1 MLRWLT
7 LVALLIASPVW
18 AGEGGKPDLVLTGEI
33 TGADHQ
39 TYKPVTF
46 EVPAGVASL
55 SVAFDY
61 TGRENRT
68 VVDLGLLDPQRFRGW
83 SGGNKKTFFIS
94 TEAATASYLPGPLP
108 AGQWTLL
115 LGVPNARPGSRA
127 TYEAK
132 IWFQRAPAPPF
143 AALAPTVSPK
153 ATTPGWYRG
162 DLHMHTAH
170 SDGGCVTGDAPRAPC
185 PVYRTVLAAQAAGLD
200 FIAVTDH
207 NTTSQ
212 AQALAEL
219 QPSFPNLLLM
229 TGREITTFQ
238 GHANIFGSTAFID
251 FRLGSRSV
259 PTIRD
264 LQRAVKAAG
273 GVFSINHPAVPSG
286 EQCMGCGWTAKD
298 TDFDAVQAI
307 EVANGG
313 NEKAL
318 GGFEGVLSGVP
329 FWEAQLNQ
337 GRRITAIGG
346 SDNHDAGIPHDQP
359 SGIGRPTTVIHAQ
372 GLSPD
377 AVLAGLR
384 AGRVFID
391 LVGVG
396 DRTLDLSASAEGG
409 AAVMGGFLAA
419 KPGQVVTFVAMIAGV
434 DPAGLEVIQ
443 DGAKITPAVSATGRF
458 QLRMGQRPTWVRT
471 NVRDAQGRLL
481 LIGNPIYLSPAP

>member
-1 MLRWLT
+1 MIRWL
-7 LVALLIASPVW
+7 ALAFLLLASP
-18 AGEGGKPDLVLTGEI
+18 ALARQTAQGGGAPDLVLTGEI

-46 EVPAGVASL
+46 EVPAGVTRL

-68 VVDLGLLDPQRFRGW
+68 VVDLGLLDPVRFRGW
-83 SGGNKKTFFIS
+83 SGGNKKGFFVS

-108 AGQWTLL
+108 AGKWTLL
-115 LGVPNARPGSRA
+115 LGVPNARPNSKA
-127 TYEAK
+127 SFEAK
-132 IWFQRAPAPPF
+132 VWFQRAPAPLP
-143 AALAPTVSPK
+143 ADLAK

-170 SDGGCVTGDAPRAPC
+170 SDGGCATGEAPRAPC

-212 AQALAEL
+212 AEALAEL
-219 QPSFPNLLLM
+219 QPSFPALLLM
-229 TGREITTFQ
+229 TGREVTTFV
-238 GHANIFGSTAFID
+238 GHANVFGPTDFID
-251 FRLGSRSV
+251 FRLGSATV
-259 PTIRD
+259 PTMRD

-286 EQCMGCGWTAKD
+286 EMCMGCGWTAPD

-318 GGFEGVLSGVP
+318 GGFEGPLSGVA

-337 GRRITAIGG
+337 GRRITAVGG
-346 SDNHDAGIPHDQP
+346 SDNHDAGIPHDKP
-359 SGIGRPTTVIHAQ
+359 SAVGRPATVIRAE
-372 GLSPD
+372 GLSTD
-377 AVLAGLR
+377 ALLAGLK

-391 LVGVG
+391 LDGTR
-396 DRTLDLSASAEGG
+396 DRMLDLTARSGDAE
-409 AAVMGGFLAA
+409 AVMGGVLAV
-419 KPGQVVTFVAMIAGV
+419 KPGASVRFQASVAGV
-434 DPAGLEVIQ
+434 DARGIEVIR
-443 DGAKITPAVSATGRF
+443 DGQVIQPTIDADGRF
-458 QLRMGQRPTWVRT
+458 SLTVGASGWVRL
-471 NVRDAQGRLL
+471 NVRDPSGRLL
-481 LIGNPIYLSPAP
+481 MIGNPVYLRTGG

>member
-1 MLRWLT
+1 MLRWLA
-7 LVALLIASPVW
+7 LVLLLIASP
-18 AGEGGKPDLVLTGEI
+18 AFARGEGKPDLVLTGEI

-46 EVPAGVASL
+46 DVPAGVTRL

-68 VVDLGLLDPQRFRGW
+68 VVDLGLLDPVRFRGW
-83 SGGNKKTFFIS
+83 SGGNKTAFFVS
-94 TEAATASYLPGPLP
+94 AEAATASYLPGPLP
-108 AGQWTLL
+108 AGTWTLL
-115 LGVPNARPGSRA
+115 LGVPNARPNSKA
-127 TYEAK
+127 TYEARV
-132 IWFQRAPAPPF
+132 WFQRAPAPPP
-143 AALAPTVSPK
+143 ATLPK

-170 SDGGCVTGDAPRAPC
+170 SDGGCVTGEAPRAPC
-185 PVYRTVLAAQAAGLD
+185 PVYRTVLAAKAAGLD

-219 QPSFPNLLLM
+219 QPAFPDLLLM
-229 TGREITTFQ
+229 TGREVTTFQ
-238 GHANIFGSTAFID
+238 GHANVFGPTAFID
-251 FRLGSRSV
+251 FRLGSRTV

-264 LQRAVKAAG
+264 LQQAVKAAG

-286 EQCMGCGWTAKD
+286 EMCMGCGWTAQD
-298 TDFDAVQAI
+298 TDFNAVQAI

-329 FWEAQLNQ
+329 FWEARLNQ
-337 GRRITAIGG
+337 GRRITAVGG
-346 SDNHDAGIPHDQP
+346 SDNHDAGIPRDKP
-359 SGIGRPTTVIHAQ
+359 SAVGRPATVIHAE
-372 GLSPD
+372 GLSSE
-377 AVLAGLR
+377 ALLAGLR

-391 LVGVG
+391 LDGTR
-396 DRTLDLSASAEGG
+396 DRMLDLSASVGG
-409 AAVMGGFLAA
+409 RGAVMGGTLAA
-419 KPGQVVTFVAMIAGV
+419 KPGETLIFNARIAGA

-443 DGAKITPAVSATGRF
+443 DGARIAPAISPTGGF
-458 QLRMGQRPTWVRT
+458 EIRMGARPSWVRI
-471 NVRDAQGRLL
+471 NVRDAAGRLL
-481 LIGNPIYLSPAP
+481 MIGNPIYLTVAP

>member
-1 MLRWLT
+1 MLRWLAFV
-7 LVALLIASPVW
+7 LLLIASP
-18 AGEGGKPDLVLTGEI
+18 ALAREMAKPDLVLTGEI

-46 EVPAGVASL
+46 DVPAGVTRL

-68 VVDLGLLDPQRFRGW
+68 VVDLGLLDPVRFRGW
-83 SGGNKKTFFIS
+83 SGGNKKAFFVS
-94 TEAATASYLPGPLP
+94 AEAATASYLPGPLP
-108 AGQWTLL
+108 AGKWTLL
-115 LGVPNARPGSRA
+115 LGVPNARPNSKA
-127 TYEAK
+127 TYQARV
-132 IWFQRAPAPPF
+132 WFERTPTPLP
-143 AALAPTVSPK
+143 AALPPNTFPR

-200 FIAVTDH
+200 FVAVTDH

-212 AQALAEL
+212 AEALAEL
-219 QPSFPNLLLM
+219 QPSFPDLLLM
-229 TGREITTFQ
+229 SGREITTFQ
-238 GHANIFGSTAFID
+238 GHANVFGPTAFID
-251 FRLGSRSV
+251 FRLGSRTV

-298 TDFDAVQAI
+298 TDYDAVQAI

-313 NEKAL
+313 NEKAQ
-318 GGFEGVLSGVP
+318 GGFEGLLSGVP

-359 SGIGRPTTVIHAQ
+359 TAVGRPTTVIHAE
-372 GLSPD
+372 GLSPE
-377 AVLAGLR
+377 ALLAGLR

-391 LVGVG
+391 LDGTR
-396 DRTLDLSASAEGG
+396 DRVLDLSAAVGG
-409 AAVMGGFLAA
+409 RGAVMGGALTA
-419 KPGQVVTFVAMIAGV
+419 KPGETVTFVARVAGV

-443 DGAKITPAVSATGRF
+443 DGARIAPAISAAGGF
-458 QLRMGQRPTWVRT
+458 EVRMGARAGWVRV
-471 NVRDAQGRLL
+471 NVRDKAGRLL
-481 LIGNPIYLSPAP
+481 MIGNPIYLTVAH

>member
-1 MLRWLT
+1 MLRWLA
-7 LVALLIASPVW
+7 LVLLLIASP
-18 AGEGGKPDLVLTGEI
+18 AQAQETGKPDLVLTGEI

-46 EVPAGVASL
+46 EVPVGVTRL

-68 VVDLGLLDPQRFRGW
+68 VVDLGLVDPVRFRGW
-83 SGGNKKTFFIS
+83 SGGNKKAFFVS
-94 TEAATASYLPGPLP
+94 AEAATASYLPGPLP
-108 AGQWTLL
+108 AGRWTLL
-115 LGVPNARPGSRA
+115 LGVPNARPNSKA

-132 IWFQRAPAPPF
+132 VWFQRTPAPP
-143 AALAPTVSPK
+143 PTVSPR

-229 TGREITTFQ
+229 TGREVTTFQ
-238 GHANIFGSTAFID
+238 GHANVFGPTAFID
-251 FRLGSRSV
+251 FRLGSKTV
-259 PTIRD
+259 PTIRS
-264 LQRAVKAAG
+264 LQQAVKAAG

-313 NEKAL
+313 NEKML
-318 GGFEGVLSGVP
+318 GGFEGMLSGMS
-329 FWEAQLNQ
+329 FWEAQLNL

-346 SDNHDAGIPHDQP
+346 SDNHDAGIPHDKP
-359 SGIGRPTTVIHAQ
+359 SAIGRPATVIHAE
-372 GLSPD
+372 GLSN
-377 AVLAGLR
+377 AAILAGLR

-391 LVGVG
+391 LDGTR
-396 DRTLDLSASAEGG
+396 DRMLDLLARADGLEV
-409 AAVMGGFLAA
+409 AMGGVLTAT
-419 KPGQVVTFVAMIAGV
+419 PGERVSFVATVAGV
-434 DPAGLEVIQ
+434 DPAGLEVVQ
-443 DGAKITPAVSATGRF
+443 DGARIVPEILAAGEFSI
-458 QLRMGQRPTWVRT
+458 RMGQRPGWVRV
-471 NVRDAQGRLL
+471 NVRDGAGRLL
-481 LIGNPIYLSPAP
+481 LIGNPIYLTPAR

>member
-1 MLRWLT
+1 MLRWLA
-7 LVALLIASPVW
+7 LVVLLIAAPAR
-18 AGEGGKPDLVLTGEI
+18 AGEAAPPDLVLTGEI

-39 TYKPVTF
+39 SYKPVAF
-46 EVPAGVASL
+46 EVPAGLTRL
-55 SVAFDY
+55 SVAFTY

-68 VVDLGLLDPQRFRGW
+68 VVDLGLMDPVRFRGW
-83 SGGNKKTFFIS
+83 SGGNKQTFFVS

-108 AGQWTLL
+108 AGRWTLL
-115 LGVPNARPGSRA
+115 LGVPNARRGSKA

-132 IWFQRAPAPPF
+132 VWFQRAPAPPPVV
-143 AALAPTVSPK
+143 LSK

-229 TGREITTFQ
+229 TGREVTTFQ
-238 GHANIFGSTAFID
+238 GHANVFGPTAFID

-259 PTIRD
+259 PSIRD
-264 LQRAVKAAG
+264 LQRAVAAAG

-318 GGFEGVLSGVP
+318 GGFEGVLSGAP

-346 SDNHDAGIPHDQP
+346 SDNHDASIPHDQP
-359 SGIGRPTTVIHAQ
+359 SAVGRPTTVIHARA
-372 GLSPD
+372 LSSE
-377 AVLAGLR
+377 ALLEGLR
-384 AGRVFID
+384 AGRAFID
-391 LVGVG
+391 LDGS
-396 DRTLDLSASAEGG
+396 RERRLDLSASAEG
-409 AAVMGGFLAA
+409 ASAVMGGVLKAR
-419 KPGQVVTFVAMIAGV
+419 PGQAVTFAVTLEGASLE
-434 DPAGLEVIQ
+434 GLELLQ
-443 DGAKITPAVSATGRF
+443 DGVRISPAVSAAGRF
-458 QLRMGQRPTWVRT
+458 DIRMGQRPAWVRA
-471 NVRDAQGRLL
+471 NVRDPLGRLL
-481 LIGNPIYLSPAP
+481 LIGNPIYLSPSP

>member
-1 MLRWLT
+1 MLRWIA
-7 LVALLIASPVW
+7 LVAMLIAWP
-18 AGEGGKPDLVLTGEI
+18 ALAQTGRPDLVLTGEI

-39 TYKPVTF
+39 TYKLVTF
-46 EVPAGVASL
+46 DVPAGVTGL

-68 VVDLGLLDPQRFRGW
+68 VVDLGLLDPVRFRGW

-115 LGVPNARPGSRA
+115 LGVPNARAGSRA

-132 IWFQRAPAPPF
+132 VWFQRAPAPPPV
-143 AALAPTVSPK
+143 ALAR

-185 PVYRTVLAAQAAGLD
+185 PVYRTVLAAQGAGLD

-229 TGREITTFQ
+229 TGREVTTFQ
-238 GHANIFGSTAFID
+238 GHANVFGPTAFID
-251 FRLGSRSV
+251 FRLGSGSA
-259 PTIRD
+259 PSIRD

-307 EVANGG
+307 EVVNGG
-313 NEKAL
+313 NENAL
-318 GGFEGVLSGVP
+318 GGFEGILSGVP

-346 SDNHDAGIPHDQP
+346 SDNHDAGVPRGQP
-359 SGIGRPTTVIHAQ
+359 SAVGRPTTVIRAE
-372 GLSPD
+372 GLSSE
-377 AVLAGLR
+377 ALLAGLR

-391 LVGVG
+391 LEGAR
-396 DRTLDLSASAEGG
+396 DRMLDLSASVDG
-409 AAVMGGFLAA
+409 ASAVMGGVLKA
-419 KPGQVVTFVAMIAGV
+419 KPGRTISFIATIAGA
-434 DPAGLEVIQ
+434 DRAGLELIQ
-443 DGAKITPAVSATGRF
+443 DGVRIHPPVSAKGQF
-458 QLRMGQRPTWVRT
+458 EIRMGRRQTWVRA
-471 NVRDAQGRLL
+471 NVRDAGGRLL
-481 LIGNPIYLSPAP
+481 LIGNPIYLSPAT

>member
-1 MLRWLT
+1 MRRWFALI
-7 LVALLIASPVW
+7 ALLIASPSW
-18 AGEGGKPDLVLTGEI
+18 AREAAKPDLILTGEI

-46 EVPAGVASL
+46 EVPPGVARL
-55 SVAFDY
+55 LVAFDY
-61 TGRENRT
+61 TGRENKT
-68 VVDLGLLDPQRFRGW
+68 VVDLGLVDPVRFRGW
-83 SGGNKKTFFIS
+83 SGGNKNSFFVS
-94 TEAATASYLPGPLP
+94 TEAATAGYLPGPLP
-108 AGQWTLL
+108 AGRWTLL
-115 LGVPNARPGSRA
+115 LGVPNARPDSKA

-132 IWFQRAPAPPF
+132 IWFQRPSTALPI
-143 AALAPTVSPK
+143 ALAK

-185 PVYRTVLAAQAAGLD
+185 PVYRTVQAAQAAGLD

-212 AQALAEL
+212 AEALTEL
-219 QPSFPNLLLM
+219 QPSFPKILLM
-229 TGREITTFQ
+229 TGREVTTFH
-238 GHANIFGSTAFID
+238 GHANVFGPTAFID
-251 FRLGSRSV
+251 FRLGSQDV

-264 LQRAVKAAG
+264 LQAAVAGAG
-273 GVFSINHPAVPSG
+273 GVFSINHPAAPSG
-286 EQCMGCGWTAKD
+286 EQCMGCGWTARD
-298 TDFDAVQAI
+298 TDFGAVQAI

-313 NEKAL
+313 SEKAL

-359 SGIGRPTTVIHAQ
+359 SAVGRPTTVIHAR
-372 GLSPD
+372 GLSSE
-377 AVLAGLR
+377 ALLEGLR

-391 LVGVG
+391 LDGTR
-396 DRTLDLSASAEGG
+396 DRMLDLSASVNG
-409 AAVMGGFLAA
+409 ASAVMGGTLKASSS
-419 KPGQVVTFVAMIAGV
+419 QVVTFVVTVKGADLAGV
-434 DPAGLEVIQ
+434 EIVQ
-443 DGAKITPAVSATGRF
+443 DGVRVSPAVSAMGRF
-458 QLRMGQRPTWVRT
+458 EVRVGQRPSWVRA
-471 NVRDAQGRLL
+471 NVRDSRGRLL

>member
-1 MLRWLT
+1 MLRWLA
-7 LVALLIASPVW
+7 LVALLIASPVR
-18 AGEGGKPDLVLTGEI
+18 AQEAARPDLVLTGEI

-46 EVPAGVASL
+46 EVPPGVTRL

-68 VVDLGLLDPQRFRGW
+68 VVDLGLMDPVRFRGW
-83 SGGNKKTFFIS
+83 SGGNKKAFFLS
-94 TEAATASYLPGPLP
+94 AEAATASYLPGPLP
-108 AGQWTLL
+108 AGKWTLL
-115 LGVPNARPGSRA
+115 LGVPNARPNSKA
-127 TYEAK
+127 AYEAR
-132 IWFQRAPAPPF
+132 IWFQRAPAPPP
-143 AALAPTVSPK
+143 AVLPR

-170 SDGGCVTGDAPRAPC
+170 SDGGCVTGGAPRAPC

-212 AQALAEL
+212 ADALAEL
-219 QPSFPNLLLM
+219 QPSFPDLLLM
-229 TGREITTFQ
+229 TGREVTTFQ
-238 GHANIFGSTAFID
+238 GHANVFGPTAFID
-251 FRLGSRSV
+251 FRLGSKSV

-273 GVFSINHPAVPSG
+273 GVFAINHPAVPSG
-286 EQCMGCGWTAKD
+286 EQCMGCGWTVKD

-318 GGFEGVLSGVP
+318 GGFEGVLSGAP

-337 GRRITAIGG
+337 GREITAIGG
-346 SDNHDAGIPHDQP
+346 SDNHDAGIPHDKP
-359 SGIGRPTTVIHAQ
+359 SAIGRPTTVIHAE
-372 GLSPD
+372 GLSTEGL
-377 AVLAGLR
+377 LAGLR

-391 LVGVG
+391 LDGSR
-396 DRTLDLSASAEGG
+396 DRMLDLSALADGRG
-409 AAVMGGFLAA
+409 AVMGGRLTA
-419 KPGQVVTFVAMIAGV
+419 KPGEEVVFTAAVAGV
-434 DPAGLEVIQ
+434 DPAGLEVIR
-443 DGAKITPAVSATGRF
+443 DGARITPAISEGRF
-458 QLRMGQRPTWVRT
+458 EVRMGSRPGWVRV
-471 NVRDAQGRLL
+471 NVRDAAGRLL
-481 LIGNPIYLSPAP
+481 LIGNPIYLKPAP

>member
-1 MLRWLT
+1 MLRWLA
-7 LVALLIASPVW
+7 LIVLLIAWPVS
-18 AGEGGKPDLVLTGEI
+18 AGAEGKPDLVLTGEI
-33 TGADHQ
+33 TAADHQ
-39 TYKPVTF
+39 TYKSVTF
-46 EVPAGVASL
+46 EVPSGVSSL

-68 VVDLGLLDPQRFRGW
+68 VVDLGLMDPQRFRGW
-83 SGGNKKTFFIS
+83 SGGAKKAFFVS
-94 TEAATASYLPGPLP
+94 TEAATAGYLPGPLP
-108 AGQWTLL
+108 AGEWTLL

-127 TYEAK
+127 IYEAK
-132 IWFQRAPAPPF
+132 VWFQRTSAPPP
-143 AALAPTVSPK
+143 AALTK
-153 ATTPGWYRG
+153 AAKPGWYRG

-170 SDGGCVTGDAPRAPC
+170 SDGGCSTGDAPRAPC

-212 AQALAEL
+212 AEALAEL

-229 TGREITTFQ
+229 TGREVTTFQ
-238 GHANIFGSTAFID
+238 GHANVFGPTAFID
-251 FRLGSRSV
+251 FRLGSENA

-264 LQRAVKAAG
+264 LQHAVRVAG

-286 EQCMGCGWTAKD
+286 ERCMGCGWTAKD

-346 SDNHDAGIPHDQP
+346 SDNHDASIPHDQP
-359 SGIGRPTTVIHAQ
+359 SAVGRPATVIYAQ
-372 GLSPD
+372 GLSSE
-377 AVLAGLR
+377 ALLEGLR
-384 AGRVFID
+384 SGRVFVD
-391 LVGVG
+391 LEGT
-396 DRTLDLSASAEGG
+396 RARMLDLSASARGG
-409 AAVMGGFLAA
+409 SAVMGGALAV
-419 KPGQVVTFVAMIAGV
+419 GSGDIVTFAATVAGA
-434 DPAGLEVIQ
+434 DLAGLEIIQ
-443 DGAKITPAVSATGRF
+443 DGARISPIVSATGRF
-458 QLRMGQRPTWVRT
+458 EVRMGPRPTWVRV
-471 NVRDAQGRLL
+471 NVRDANGRLL
-481 LIGNPIYLSPAP
+481 LLGNPVYLSPAP

>member
-1 MLRWLT
+1 MLRWLA
-7 LVALLIASPVW
+7 LVALLIASPAW
-18 AGEGGKPDLVLTGEI
+18 AQEAVKPDFVLTGVI

-46 EVPAGVASL
+46 DVPVGVTQL
-55 SVAFDY
+55 SVTFDY

-68 VVDLGLLDPQRFRGW
+68 VVDLGLMDPVRFRGW
-83 SGGNKKTFFIS
+83 SGGNKKTFFVS
-94 TEAATASYLPGPLP
+94 TEAATPSYLPGPLP
-108 AGQWTLL
+108 PGQWTLL
-115 LGVPNARPGSRA
+115 LGVPNARPSSRA

-132 IWFQRAPAPPF
+132 IWFQRTPAPLP
-143 AALAPTVSPK
+143 AMLPK

-170 SDGGCVTGDAPRAPC
+170 SDGGCSNGDTPRAPC

-212 AQALAEL
+212 AEALTEL

-229 TGREITTFQ
+229 TGREVTTFQ
-238 GHANIFGSTAFID
+238 GHANVFGPAAFID
-251 FRLGSRSV
+251 FRLGSKSV

-318 GGFEGVLSGVP
+318 GGFEGPLSGAP
-329 FWEAQLNQ
+329 FWEVQLNQ
-337 GRRITAIGG
+337 GRRITGIGG
-346 SDNHDAGIPHDQP
+346 SDNHDAGVAHDQP
-359 SGIGRPTTVIHAQ
+359 SAVGRPSTVIYAD
-372 GLSPD
+372 GLS
-377 AVLAGLR
+377 AEALLAGLR
-384 AGRVFID
+384 SGRVFVD
-391 LVGVG
+391 LDGTR
-396 DRTLDLSASAEGG
+396 DRRLDLSARAGG
-409 AAVMGGFLAA
+409 RQAVMGGTLAVR
-419 KPGQVVTFVAMIAGV
+419 PGQTVDFAVDLAGV

-443 DGAKITPAVSATGRF
+443 DGAKVSAAISATGAF
-458 QLRMGQRPTWVRT
+458 EIRMGRRPSWVRV
-471 NVRDAQGRLL
+471 NVRDAAGRLL
-481 LIGNPIYLSPAP
+481 MIGNPIYLSPAS